1 LEDDIGKGLFGC
13 SEVNWNTLE
22 GVKKQRAEAEKN
34 KAKLLKD
41 IAEKK
46 YGNASV
52 NWQTRESMEKN
63 IEDWQKE
70 IAKIKKETAAGIFSA
85 AIVNWQTRNGVNSS
99 IAGLQK
105 EIDDINSAM
114 TDGTYGV
121 PEFGWQTRNGIDQN
135 IVNWQK
141 IIDTTKSE
149 LSQKKY
155 GCPECNWRTEEAVE
169 QRVKAIELSLT
180 NRKEEFTSE
189 NWWGMGGTRRQL
201 EQLRLQVLVIEEE
214 TGLKSEKVKA
224 LQARETELKKYLAHD
239 FLTALPE
246 EESTFMKAIS
256 WCSNAIKEVNKAAE
270 KFKKIK
276 KVITIIKTATNPAK
290 AADLLLKEAT
300 GKGFF
305 EFVGE
310 KMLPEKVFNNPVV
323 QTILKGGKIDHKEL
337 VEKFAKENLPPELI
351 ETIKT
356 FEDMKDNPEAFV
368 RSKMYDEVM
377 TVVEGNPKLKQTYQS
392 FKEAEK
398 FIKNPELIE
407 KRLEESLKQYGDELL
422 KNAEGKI
429 VETVMSDERAQKL
442 KEQLENYRERLNR
455 IQSDS
460 TEKIDKFTEN
470 VAAGITRNL
479 QNAMEETV
487 GLKKEITPFVQD
499 FVDGYSFTD

>member
-1 LEDDIGKGLFGC
+1 
-13 SEVNWNTLE
+13 
-22 GVKKQRAEAEKN
+22 
-34 KAKLLKD
+34 
-41 IAEKK
+41 
-46 YGNASV
+46 
-52 NWQTRESMEKN
+52 
-63 IEDWQKE
+63 
-70 IAKIKKETAAGIFSA
+70 
-85 AIVNWQTRNGVNSS
+85 
-99 IAGLQK
+99 
-105 EIDDINSAM
+105 
-114 TDGTYGV
+114 
-121 PEFGWQTRNGIDQN
+121 
-135 IVNWQK
+135 
-141 IIDTTKSE
+141 
-149 LSQKKY
+149 
-155 GCPECNWRTEEAVE
+155 
-169 QRVKAIELSLT
+169 
-180 NRKEEFTSE
+180 
-189 NWWGMGGTRRQL
+189 
-201 EQLRLQVLVIEEE
+201 
-214 TGLKSEKVKA
+214 
-224 LQARETELKKYLAHD
+224 
-239 FLTALPE
+239 
-246 EESTFMKAIS
+246 
-256 WCSNAIKEVNKAAE
+256 
-270 KFKKIK
+270 
-276 KVITIIKTATNPAK
+276 
-290 AADLLLKEAT
+290 
-300 GKGFF
+300 
-305 EFVGE
+305 
-310 KMLPEKVFNNPVV
+310 MLPEKVFNNPVV